1 MALFFYEQRL
11 ITVIKYYIA
20 KSNPATGRRLAAKIM
35 DIQSGKKKNRLTLY
49 IGIALVLGIALGF
62 IFNKTYV
69 GEENS
74 RIANADTQA
83 KHLLE
88 KMKAFEMPKDSVAF
102 AALSEQ
108 QKKITE
114 QKKAVEQN
122 LLNTEDETAALANI
136 KLLGDSLKSINTL
149 LTAQTD
155 TASTAYKSLQ
165 KQKDLVAV
173 QKSDTIKARD
183 KKLEWFTIL
192 ADIFLRLIKM
202 IVAPLVFTT
211 LVVGV
216 AKLGDIKAVGR
227 IGGKTMLWFLSASLV
242 SLLLGMLLVNIFEP
256 GTRMNLPLPDS
267 TVNTGIDK
275 AAMTV
280 KDFFYHVFP
289 ASVVDAMAKN
299 EILQIVVFSLFFG
312 VAAAALGDI
321 AKPVVKA
328 LDAVAHIILRITS
341 YVMSGFAPL
350 AVFGAM
356 TAIIAKQG
364 IGILKTYSIFIGEFY
379 FGLLLLWILLALA
392 GFLFIKKRVFNLLR
406 RMEEPI
412 MLAFSTASSEA
423 AFPKTMLELE
433 RFGCK
438 DKIVSFVL
446 PLGYSFNLDG
456 SMMYMTFAS
465 LFIAQSYGMHIPFAT
480 QITMLLVLMLT
491 SKGIAGVPRASLV
504 VIAGTLAT
512 FNIPEAGI
520 ALLLG
525 IDPLLDMGR
534 SATNVVGNSIATAVV
549 SKWEGELSH
558 GHHHEHHGHK
568 HHGH

>member
-1 MALFFYEQRL
+1 M
-11 ITVIKYYIA
+11 VVKPA
-20 KSNPATGRRLAAKIM
+20 KRN
-35 DIQSGKKKNRLTLY
+35 NLTLY
-49 IGIALVLGIALGF
+49 IGIALLAGIIAGF
-62 IFNKTYV
+62 ILNRNYV

-74 RIANADTQA
+74 SIANADIQLAHIDKAMLPFETIKDTAAGKALKSMQKELQA
-83 KHLLE
+83 
-88 KMKAFEMPKDSVAF
+88 
-102 AALSEQ
+102 
-108 QKKITE
+108 
-114 QKKAVEQN
+114 QKKA
-122 LLNTEDETAALANI
+122 TEI
-136 KLLGDSLKSINTL
+136 KLLTTPDETSSLAGIKILTDSIQYLHVKESAL
-149 LTAQTD
+149 TD
-155 TASTAYKSLQ
+155 TSSTAYKTLQ
-165 KQKDLVAV
+165 QQREVISTQKINNI
-173 QKSDTIKARD
+173 KSRD
-183 KKLEWFTIL
+183 DKLEWFTIL

-227 IGGKTMLWFLSASLV
+227 IGGKTLLWFVSASLL
-242 SLLLGMLLVNIFEP
+242 SLLLGMLLVNLFQP
-256 GTRMNLPLPDS
+256 GNAMHLPLPDS
-267 TVNTGIDK
+267 HVVTGIDK
-275 AAMTV
+275 AALTI

-299 EILQIVVFSLFFG
+299 EILQIVVFALFFG
-312 VAAAALGDI
+312 VAAAALGEI
-321 AKPVVKA
+321 AHPVVKA
-328 LDAVAHIILRITS
+328 LDAIAHIILKVTG
-341 YVMSGFAPL
+341 YVMGFAPL

-356 TAIIAKQG
+356 AAIIAKQG
-364 IGILKTYSIFIGEFY
+364 VGILKTYSIFIGEFY
-379 FGLLLLWILLALA
+379 FGLLTLWVALILIGSLIL
-392 GFLFIKKRVFNLLR
+392 KNRVFHLIK
-406 RMEEPI
+406 RMKEPI
-412 MLAFSTASSEA
+412 LLAFSTSSSEA

-465 LFIAQSYGMHIPFAT
+465 LFIAQSYGMHMPLGT
-480 QITMLLVLMLT
+480 QLTMLLVLMLT

-549 SKWEGELSH
+549 SKWEGEL
-558 GHHHEHHGHK
+558 ENEEK
-568 HHGH
+568 I